1 MTRFEKLSAAVITA
15 AAMAVLFTGA
25 MLTQH
30 RHYADQL
37 RDAQQAITR
46 LQEEVLWQRAALDA
60 LGKVH
65 VQIEF
70 APVGEGEVE
79 SQK

>member
-1 MTRFEKLSAAVITA
+1 MSRFEKLSAAVITA

-25 MLTQH
+25 LLSQQ
-30 RHYADQL
+30 RHHADHL
-37 RDAQQAITR
+37 HDAQQAITR
-46 LQEEVLWQRAALDA
+46 LQEEVIWQRAALDA

-70 APVGEGEVE
+70 APTGEGEDE
-79 SQK
+79 

>member
-1 MTRFEKLSAAVITA
+1 MSRFEKYWAVVFAAFAFNALFA
-15 AAMAVLFTGA
+15 AAL
-25 MLTQH
+25 LSQH
-30 RHYADQL
+30 RHHADHL

-46 LQEEVLWQRAALDA
+46 LQAEVLWQRAALDA

-70 APVGEGEVE
+70 APVDEGEVE
-79 SQK
+79 

>member
-1 MTRFEKLSAAVITA
+1 MSHFEKLSAAVITA
-15 AAMAVLFTGA
+15 AALAVLFTGA
-25 MLTQH
+25 LLSQH
-30 RHYADQL
+30 RHHADRL

-46 LQEEVLWQRAALDA
+46 LQEEMLWQRAALDA

-79 SQK
+79 

>member
-15 AAMAVLFTGA
+15 ASLAVLLTGA
-25 MLTQH
+25 LLTNH
-30 RHYADQL
+30 RHYADRL
-37 RDAQQAITR
+37 RAADEAITR

-70 APVGEGEVE
+70 APVDEGEEE